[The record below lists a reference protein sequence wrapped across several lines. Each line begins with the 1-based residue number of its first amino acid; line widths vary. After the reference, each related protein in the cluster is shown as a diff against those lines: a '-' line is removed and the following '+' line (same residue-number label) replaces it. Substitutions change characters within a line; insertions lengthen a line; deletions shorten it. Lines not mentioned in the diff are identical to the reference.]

1 MTPGPVVA
9 LTDEHWEGAWRLSRL
24 AFGGDP
30 AAPPPELPTGPPR
43 VDGWGVLDERGRLL
57 GKALLHDYGQWWGG
71 REVPMGGVAG
81 VAVHP
86 DARGTGTASRL
97 LGALLPEM
105 AARGQGISVLFPTVV
120 PLYRSLGW
128 EVVGTLDDT
137 RLATRDLLPSGDTD
151 CTVRTGEAERDAAAV
166 ERLYDGWAAAGSG
179 ALTRRGRLFPDG
191 AEGAFDGDLVGLA
204 VGPDGAARGYVSYDR
219 GRGYRGGEGE
229 LRVWELVAADGG
241 AARALLASLARWHP
255 VASTVLWRGRTA
267 GLQRLVSAPVPPPVT
282 AQPWM
287 LRVVDPVA
295 AVAARGFPRHVTAE
309 AAFVLD
315 DPQQPQVS
323 RAWRLAVADGRGVLT
338 PATSATAR
346 LHVRGLALLWAGVA
360 TTDDL
365 RRAGLLDGDL
375 PGVDAA
381 VAGPRPALLDY
392 F

>member
-1 MTPGPVVA
+1 MSDVVA
-9 LTDEHWEGAWRLSRL
+9 LTDEHWESDWRLSRL

-30 AAPPPELPTGPPR
+30 AAPPPERPTGPPR
-43 VDGWGVLDERGRLL
+43 SDGWGVLDERGRLL

-97 LGALLPEM
+97 LTALLPEM
-105 AARGQGISVLFPTVV
+105 TSRGQGISVLFPTVV

-128 EVVGTLDDT
+128 EVVGALDDT
-137 RLATRDLLPSGDTD
+137 RLATRDLAPDGSAD
-151 CTVRTGEAERDAAAV
+151 CSVRTGEAERDAAAV
-166 ERLYDGWAAAGSG
+166 ERLYDAWAAAGSG
-179 ALTRRGRLFPDG
+179 ALTRRGRLFPRG
-191 AEGAFDGDLVGLA
+191 ADDAFEADLVSLA
-204 VGPDGAARGYVSYDR
+204 AGPDGVARGYVSYDR

-229 LRVWELVAADGG
+229 LRVWELVAADAG

-255 VASTVLWRGRTA
+255 VASTVLWRGPTA
-267 GLQRLVSAPVPPPVT
+267 GLQRLVDAAVPPPVT
-282 AQPWM
+282 SQPWM

-295 AVAARGFPRHVTAE
+295 AIAARGFPEQVTAV

-315 DPQQPQVS
+315 DPQQPQVC
-323 RAWRLAVADGRGVLT
+323 RAWQLAVSGGRGTLT
-338 PATSATAR
+338 PAGSAVAR
-346 LHVRGLALLWAGVA
+346 LHVRGLALLFAGVA
-360 TTDDL
+360 TGDDL

-375 PGVDAA
+375 PGLDAA
-381 VAGPRPALLDY
+381 FTGPTPALIDY